1 MNMLLHWEYL
11 IAGRPRDHKGW
22 DGNGGIP
29 AQHTPVN
36 GSREIGRG
44 VGYRKYS
51 EQLSGYPTI
60 QSSLIDIKWPYFR
73 SLTTYNE
80 QVSSLPRLNVGTN
93 SNNRAYPS
101 NKEKN
106 KY

>member
-44 VGYRKYS
+44 VGYRKSS

-60 QSSLIDIKWPYFR
+60 QSAMEGVAKTSMETAVNQKDKLKVAFSR
-73 SLTTYNE
+73 STTK
-80 QVSSLPRLNVGTN
+80 VGE
-93 SNNRAYPS
+93 A
-101 NKEKN
+101 
-106 KY
+106 

>member
-11 IAGRPRDHKGW
+11 IAGTPRDHKGW

-60 QSSLIDIKWPYFR
+60 PSAMEGGNR
-73 SLTTYNE
+73 SKHFPF
-80 QVSSLPRLNVGTN
+80 SR
-93 SNNRAYPS
+93 
-101 NKEKN
+101 
-106 KY
+106 

>member
-36 GSREIGRG
+36 GSRKIGRG

-60 QSSLIDIKWPYFR
+60 QSAMEGGFSKR
-73 SLTTYNE
+73 
-80 QVSSLPRLNVGTN
+80 V
-93 SNNRAYPS
+93 NRGLLV
-101 NKEKN
+101 KT
-106 KY
+106 

>member
-36 GSREIGRG
+36 GSREIGKG

-60 QSSLIDIKWPYFR
+60 PSAMEGGFSKR
-73 SLTTYNE
+73 
-80 QVSSLPRLNVGTN
+80 V
-93 SNNRAYPS
+93 NRGLLV
-101 NKEKN
+101 KT
-106 KY
+106 